1 MDGMTINHIVSIDHG
16 SHGGWG
22 CEPLGMLPNAVMV
35 CQVLP
40 SQDLFHSMY
49 PIQNTQNAIMHSM
62 LAKLATQQEACCNVT
77 GLLALLPFRG
87 DSVSF
92 DMVAT

>member
-1 MDGMTINHIVSIDHG
+1 MLM
-16 SHGGWG
+16 HGGCG
-22 CEPLGMLPNAVMV
+22 CEPLGMLPNAAVV

-62 LAKLATQQEACCNVT
+62 LVKLTTQQEACCNVT
-77 GLLALLPFRG
+77 GLLAFAPISG